1 MIEIEISLPRGY
13 KSHHAVNFH
22 SRDAEGVGEQVHE
35 RGFRK
40 GVMLHGVATVI
51 DISFAG
57 STALCKVDYPARAV
71 TRKNEAAWREAVDDA
86 IRNMLGLRIDPAG
99 FAKAVKDDPLLA
111 PLAVRHKGLRIIQSA
126 TVFEALTWAIIGQQI
141 NLTFAITLRR
151 TLILQAGTRHKSGIW
166 CYPEPK
172 DVLKLD
178 IDELLS
184 RQFSRAK
191 AETIMRVADLAVR
204 GELPLER
211 SRDAAEVSERLLAV
225 KGVGPWTV
233 NYALLRGYGYPDCS
247 MHGDV
252 AVREAIHR
260 LTEADSRPS
269 IADTEQWLAAYAP
282 HRTMLAAHLWA
293 SLSDRQ
299 NESN

>member
-1 MIEIEISLPRGY
+1 MIEIDIPLPRGY
-13 KSHHAVNFH
+13 KPHHAIKFH

-35 RGFRK
+35 DGFRK
-40 GVMLHGVATVI
+40 GVMLHGVPTVI
-51 DISFAG
+51 DVSFDG
-57 STALCKVDYPARAV
+57 SKALCNVQAS
-71 TRKNEAAWREAVDDA
+71 RKTSAAWRTAVEDA
-86 IRNMLGLRIDPAG
+86 IHNMLGLRIDPAS
-99 FAKAVKDDPLLA
+99 FAKAVRNDPLLA
-111 PLAVRHKGLRIIQSA
+111 PIAVRHKGLRIIQSA

-172 DVLKLD
+172 DVLNLD
-178 IDELLS
+178 IDELLT

-191 AETIMRVADLAVR
+191 AETIMRVAELAVR
-204 GELPLER
+204 GELPLDR
-211 SRDAAEVSERLLAV
+211 TSAATEVSERLLAV

-260 LTEADSRPS
+260 LTQAEARPS
-269 IADTEQWLAAYAP
+269 INDTEQWLASYAP

-293 SLSDRQ
+293 SLSDRP
-299 NESN
+299 NEAE